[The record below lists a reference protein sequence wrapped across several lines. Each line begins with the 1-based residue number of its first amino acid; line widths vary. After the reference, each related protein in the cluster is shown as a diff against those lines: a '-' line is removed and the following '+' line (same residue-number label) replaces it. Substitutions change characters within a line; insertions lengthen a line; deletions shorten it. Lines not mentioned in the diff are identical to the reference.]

1 MSLLNWWVTALP
13 RPKKRPRMNNGAI
26 EKQTDPIYKTL
37 PKVTGWRLF
46 LKTVFARAYP
56 RLIGQQREKSWLFF
70 DIFLPM
76 LAVSA
81 YVFVYRAIKAPEDY
95 VGFAVMGGAMTAFWL
110 NVLWSMSS
118 QLYWEKEQGNLALYI
133 IAPNQMMA
141 ILLGMAMGG
150 MLATALR
157 AVVIILLGSIL
168 FQVTFVV
175 SSFLQLF
182 IVFML
187 SMTALYGMGM
197 MMASMFLLLSREAWH
212 ISNLAQEPIYLLS
225 GFYFPIKSFPFWI
238 AAAASIIPLTM
249 GLDAMRQLIFA
260 SGPSLGFVTVRLE
273 VSVLLVLCVVFLVGA
288 KLLLDFMEKLAIR
301 EGRLTES
308 RR

>member
-1 MSLLNWWVTALP
+1 M
-13 RPKKRPRMNNGAI
+13 
-26 EKQTDPIYKTL
+26 
-37 PKVTGWRLF
+37 
-46 LKTVFARAYP
+46 
-56 RLIGQQREKSWLFF
+56 FF

-81 YVFVYRAIKAPEDY
+81 YVFVYRAIQAPEDF

-157 AVVIILLGSIL
+157 ALVIVFLGSIL
-168 FQVTFVV
+168 FNVV
-175 SSFLQLF
+175 FAISSFLQLF
-182 IVFML
+182 LVFML

-197 MMASMFLLLSREAWH
+197 MMASLFLLLSREAWH
-212 ISNLAQEPIYLLS
+212 LSNLAQEPIYLVS
-225 GFYFPIKSFPFWI
+225 GFYFPISSFPFWI
-238 AAAASIIPLTM
+238 AAGASIIPLTM
-249 GLDAMRQLIFA
+249 GLDAMRQLVFK
-260 SGPSLGFVTVRLE
+260 SGPSLGFM
-273 VSVLLVLCVVFLVGA
+273 SVKVEILVLSVLCVVFLIGA
-288 KLLLDFMEKLAIR
+288 KLLLDYMEKLAIR
-301 EGRLTES
+301 EGRLTEN